1 MKIVLTLESIES
13 NKNTRDKILWI
24 KEFINETGFSFKQ
37 ATTVA
42 NIFSHNTDGF
52 QKSKKHVL
60 DIDDLYKSDCF
71 GVKEIE
77 HFINVGKRNNTI
89 SYHVISDDYYS
100 LHKVIDSFT
109 LTQERIQEIVN
120 GDYKPSE
127 EEVKQMAQYI
137 MIIQSQKPVA
147 FISEGAHGV
156 LGEDKIEVPV
166 RAKPFYN
173 DDQPLFKIPVI
184 TLKKV

>member
-1 MKIVLTLESIES
+1 MKIILTMESVVP
-13 NKNTRDKILWI
+13 NKNSRDKVLWM
-24 KEFINETGFSFKQ
+24 KEFINETGFSFGQ
-37 ATTVA
+37 AMTVA

-60 DIDDLYKSDCF
+60 DLDDLYKSDCF

-77 HFINVGKRNNTI
+77 HFMNVGKRNNTI
-89 SYHVISDDYYS
+89 SYYIISEYDYS
-100 LHKVIDSFT
+100 LHKVIDGFT
-109 LTQERIQEIVN
+109 LTQESIQEIVN
-120 GDYKPSE
+120 GAYKPSE
-127 EEVKQMAQYI
+127 EEIKQMAQYI

-147 FISEGAHGV
+147 FMSEGAHGV

-173 DDQPLFKIPVI
+173 DDQPLFKIPFI
-184 TLKKV
+184 TLKKA